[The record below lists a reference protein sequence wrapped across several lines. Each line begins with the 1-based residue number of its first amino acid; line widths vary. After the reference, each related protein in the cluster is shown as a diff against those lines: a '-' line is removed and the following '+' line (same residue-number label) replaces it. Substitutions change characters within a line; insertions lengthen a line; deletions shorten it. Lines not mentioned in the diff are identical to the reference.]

1 MSVRLSYK
9 SQGAA
14 GPPVLILHGL
24 LGSSSNWRSIARR
37 LAQRHRVFALDMPN
51 HGESPH
57 VDTMSYPAMAG
68 DVLERLRAEP
78 SVVPLAPRRW
88 WAAGL
93 VAAAALIA
101 LVLSPVFRGGPTGF
115 ETVSEVAWF
124 VPELDSLETAEL
136 LLVLNTFDGAAGVD
150 EVIGLPLEDDLETV
164 ELEQVLQ
171 AWEG

>member
-1 MSVRLSYK
+1 MMQPSCDTVRDRLPLA
-9 SQGAA
+9 AA
-14 GPPVLILHGL
+14 GAVELSDDDRSHLRHCTDCAEEWRL
-24 LGSSSNWRSIARR
+24 VQRAAHLGDEVVARI
-37 LAQRHRVFALDMPN
+37 DP
-51 HGESPH
+51 S
-57 VDTMSYPAMAG
+57 AMAG

-78 SVVPLAPRRW
+78 SVVPLTPRRW

-115 ETVSEVAWF
+115 ETGSEVAWF

-136 LLVLNTFDGAAGVD
+136 LLVLNTFDGAAGAD
-150 EVIGLPLEDDLETV
+150 EVIGLPLEDDLETQ